1 MYKYYNANPLGRIV
15 NDCTVRAISLAT
27 DQSWDTTYKELSEF
41 ARKQGITFSEI
52 EFINEYLADKYE
64 HYCLAKGIVTLED
77 FLDLKL
83 PGRWLVTMS
92 GHITC
97 VIDGICYDTFDPSS
111 RYIWCVYKV
120 KEGVE

>member
-1 MYKYYNANPLGRIV
+1 MFKYYNANPFGRNV

-27 DQSWDTTYKELSEF
+27 GQSWDETYKQLSDY
-41 ARKQGITFSEI
+41 ARRQGITFSET
-52 EFINEYLADKYE
+52 EFINEYLAERYE
-64 HYCLAKGIVTLED
+64 RYCDTDRIIKLQD

-97 VIDGICYDTFDPSS
+97 AIDGICYDTFDPSN
-111 RYIWCVYKV
+111 RYVWCIYKV
-120 KEGVE
+120 KGAE